1 MRDWRSEDE
10 RNTDQREE
18 PGIYIEAWMV
28 GLAMLIVAVSGIF
41 ALLG

>member
-10 RNTDQREE
+10 RNTDEREE
-18 PGIYIEAWMV
+18 QGIYIEAWMV
-28 GLAMLIVAVSGIF
+28 GLVMLIVAVSGIF